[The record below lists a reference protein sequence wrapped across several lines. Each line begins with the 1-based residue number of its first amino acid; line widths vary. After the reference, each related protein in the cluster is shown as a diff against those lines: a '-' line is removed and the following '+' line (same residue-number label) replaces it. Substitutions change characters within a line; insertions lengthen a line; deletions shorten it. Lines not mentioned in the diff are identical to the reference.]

1 MINENDIKSLLPLTG
16 AAFRIL
22 MALSDKIL
30 HGYGIMK
37 ESADEQGQQIPTGT
51 LYRTIT
57 KLIEAGLI
65 EECEQPEHIDSDDER
80 RQYYKITGLGIM
92 VVSAEAER
100 YLWLAN
106 KAKEKQLVPNF

>member
-37 ESADEQGQQIPTGT
+37 ESADEQGSANSYRYTIPNN
-51 LYRTIT
+51 
-57 KLIEAGLI
+57 
-65 EECEQPEHIDSDDER
+65 
-80 RQYYKITGLGIM
+80 YK
-92 VVSAEAER
+92 V
-100 YLWLAN
+100 N
-106 KAKEKQLVPNF
+106 